1 MADNEFSY
9 LNAYLPQGNSV
20 YKITKQSF
28 GVLNEKNT
36 SDGNCIT
43 KCENISM
50 DGYPQIVPRKRWEFF
65 NKNNSYYDD
74 VRAFCGFSDRL
85 FIIYSDGSK
94 INLDIYK
101 EKSLA
106 VTLELQSTTDD
117 LKRSIVLFNVAN
129 TNTESGTANIM
140 EVTYTKKVLIFPDK
154 KSFDF
159 DTDFGALNSSQ
170 ISEILKNI
178 TDMPDIKQAVVHN
191 SRLFGISD
199 DMVFASAYN
208 DYSGWTLDTVGITDS
223 EGNVTDTGYDE
234 NHAWCSTAQSNTRAS
249 GDFVGITTFD
259 GYVVCF
265 KKDYM
270 QEVYGTYNPFR
281 INDVYAD
288 GATDGRSIQVVGS
301 KLIFA
306 SKDYIKVY
314 TGSQPKIISYP
325 LDISDIKEAVSGT
338 DGRKY
343 YVFLK
348 YGTQYADSGDYKN
361 KAFLVYDT
369 LTESW
374 VHYSESE
381 GDILGFA
388 NNNDGMY
395 AVRGGNIIKLECD
408 GYSGVEWSFDTD
420 FTVDGSIDMRHVHK
434 LQILC
439 EMGPKSE
446 MSVYMLSRGAFDE
459 ENYGYKENTYKKTLL
474 ATAINE
480 DTAVNYLKTIRIYPN
495 KNTANYGFK
504 LRFEGVGYVKLY
516 NTEIFVRQGGTLN
529 VGSPKSK

>member
-9 LNAYLPQGNSV
+9 LSAYLPQGNSV

-36 SDGNCIT
+36 SDGDCIT
-43 KCENISM
+43 RCENISM
-50 DGYPQIVPRKRWEFF
+50 EEYPQIVPRKRWEFF

-85 FIIYSDGSK
+85 FIVYQKNDKIY
-94 INLDIYK
+94 LDIYK
-101 EKSLA
+101 EKSL
-106 VTLELQSTTDD
+106 VTTFLIKNENDD
-117 LKRSIVLFNVAN
+117 LKRSITLFNVAN
-129 TNTESGTANIM
+129 TDTESGTANIM

-159 DTDFGALNSSQ
+159 DTSSN
-170 ISEILKNI
+170 LATI
-178 TDMPDIKQAVVHN
+178 TEMPDIKQAVVHN

-208 DYSGWTLDTVGITDS
+208 DYSDWTLDTVGITDS
-223 EGNVTDTGYDE
+223 DGNVTEDGYDE

-249 GDFVGITTFD
+249 GDFLGITTFD

-270 QEVYGTYNPFR
+270 QEVYGTYNPFK

-288 GATDGRSIQVVGS
+288 GTVDERSIQVVGS

-325 LDISDIKEAVSGT
+325 LNISDIKKAVSGT

-343 YVFLK
+343 YIFLK
-348 YGTQYADSGDYKN
+348 YGAKYADSDDYKN

-374 VHYSESE
+374 VRYYTDS
-381 GDILGFA
+381 DILGFA

-395 AVRGGNIIKLECD
+395 TVRDD
-408 GYSGVEWSFDTD
+408 GYILKIETDGYRGVEWSFDTD
-420 FTVDGSIDMRHVHK
+420 FTVSGSIDMRHIHK

-439 EMGPKSE
+439 EMGPESE
-446 MSVYMLSRGAFDE
+446 ISVYVLSRGAFDE
-459 ENYGYKENTYKKTLL
+459 ENYGYKENAYKKTLL

-516 NTEIFVRQGGTLN
+516 NTEIFVRQGGR
-529 VGSPKSK
+529 